1 MVTDAM
7 NKKKL
12 SNSILDRPG
21 HPDGMKVPEGYFGAF
36 LHDMVSKLPPN
47 ELEQQ
52 PVKMLQPPT
61 RWQRI
66 RPFVYMA
73 AMFAGIWC
81 MMKMF
86 SLMQNPDAD
95 MSFDRSP
102 VLTAALANED
112 FVSDYVLEDY
122 GESQLLE
129 DLYAA
134 GYSVTD
140 ISF

>member
-1 MVTDAM
+1 MTRDKY
-7 NKKKL
+7 N
-12 SNSILDRPG
+12 NSVLDRPG
-21 HPDGMKVPEGYFGAF
+21 HPDGMTVPEGFF
-36 LHDMVSKLPPN
+36 ETFRRDMMASLPAN
-47 ELEQQ
+47 ELEQA
-52 PVKMLQPPT
+52 PVRALQPPT
-61 RWQRI
+61 RWQRM

-86 SLMQNPDAD
+86 SMMQNTAGE

-122 GESQLLE
+122 GEDQLLE
-129 DLYAA
+129 DLYADGFSA
-134 GYSVTD
+134 TD
-140 ISF
+140 LAF